1 LKAAKARVL
10 RATAACALAIACV
23 SALPATAQAWPE
35 KPIKV
40 VVNFAAGGPSDLVAR
55 VVSAPLHEALGQP
68 VVVENRGGA
77 GGNIG
82 GEAVAKSP
90 PDGYTLLVSAG
101 NLVSVNPH
109 IYPRMSFDP
118 AKDLVPVAAAARV
131 AVYLIV
137 KPGKLPGV
145 STARDFVA
153 YVKAHSGKLAYA
165 SPGIGTSSHIAAE
178 MLLQQLNVSVAH
190 VPYRGA
196 GPALS
201 AMLSG
206 EVDFGFDP
214 GASIPNV
221 RAGRLRMLAV
231 GSLKRSRM
239 FPDVPTLNEIGFDG
253 FDAATILGFYAP
265 AGTAPEIVTRLNTEI
280 NRILET
286 PAVRDRIEAVGGE
299 MAPMTPARFKS
310 GLEEDSKRYDA
321 VIRARRI
328 AGD

>member
-1 LKAAKARVL
+1 MQRIV
-10 RATAACALAIACV
+10 ACALAIGCI
-23 SALPATAQAWPE
+23 SAFPATARGWPE
-35 KPIKV
+35 RPFKV

-109 IYPRMSFDP
+109 IYSKMPFDP

-131 AVYLIV
+131 AVYVIV

-145 STARDFVA
+145 YTARDFVA

-178 MLLQQLNVSVAH
+178 MLMQQLNVSVAH
-190 VPYRGA
+190 IPYRGA
-196 GPALS
+196 GPALN
-201 AMLSG
+201 AMLGG

-221 RAGRLRMLAV
+221 RVA
-231 GSLKRSRM
+231 
-239 FPDVPTLNEIGFDG
+239 
-253 FDAATILGFYAP
+253 
-265 AGTAPEIVTRLNTEI
+265 RLNSEI

-286 PAVRDRIEAVGGE
+286 PTVRDRIEAVGGE
-299 MAPMTPARFKS
+299 VAPMTLAQFKS
-310 GLEEDSKRYDA
+310 SVEEDSKRYGA
-321 VIRARRI
+321 VIRARGI